1 MESQQDTREQDPAPA
16 PTVGRDAQPQEANV
30 IQESSE
36 QSGPRPAGSAKES
49 KRSKGGSAERKPW
62 GKTLV
67 GFIQGVDLR
76 GKRDSKPGWGWL
88 VVGLVLLV
96 VVFIVGLRVGGTRG
110 VVAAVIAAVLMAL
123 WVGIGFYVR
132 HALFAHYDGSVLL
145 PSERDA
151 LAGKGDDRLLTH
163 ASHVMSVGPLLAR
176 ATRELPWGERSRL
189 NPAEV
194 QTIEENRKAEARLT
208 AQWREGAGDLTSVSI
223 VADDGILLV
232 AHVLE
237 CAPSSNRW
245 VVLAHDYHG
254 HWNEMLLYARSYAQR
269 GFNLLVPEMRAHGA
283 SEGNVIGMGWL
294 DRLDLIDWC
303 RWIAANKNEQARIVL
318 HGHSMGGVAACL
330 AACDKLLP
338 SGVLAAVVDSPYS
351 DAWNMLTRVLRGC
364 HLPVRP
370 MAQMVRLLLMLMP
383 GGYDLAEASAVRAVE
398 HAQVPTLIIHG
409 EKDTMVPPYMS
420 KKTYDHVSGSAS
432 GDNSRLRMFPHAG
445 HCQALLS
452 DPKTYYHEVFSFLK
466 PRV

>member
-1 MESQQDTREQDPAPA
+1 M
-16 PTVGRDAQPQEANV
+16 
-30 IQESSE
+30 
-36 QSGPRPAGSAKES
+36 AKES
-49 KRSKGGSAERKPW
+49 RQSAYGQAQDQDVAAESTHADPSKKAEEVPSQKPKAKRKPR
-62 GKTLV
+62 GRAMV
-67 GFIQGVDLR
+67 RFMQGVDLR
-76 GKRDSKPGWGWL
+76 GKRDSRPGWGWL
-88 VVGLVLLV
+88 TVGFVVLVVAFVAGLRRGNVQGRVVAVVAVVLLV
-96 VVFIVGLRVGGTRG
+96 LWIV
-110 VVAAVIAAVLMAL
+110 AS
-123 WVGIGFYVR
+123 FYVR
-132 HALFAHYDGSVLL
+132 YALFSHYDGSVL
-145 PSERDA
+145 SRRERDA
-151 LAGKGDDRLLTH
+151 LAGKGTGDEKLLRR
-163 ASHVMSVGPLLAR
+163 ASRVMSVGPLLAR

-189 NPAEV
+189 TPEEV
-194 QTIEENRKAEARLT
+194 QTIEQNRKSEAKLT
-208 AQWREGAGDLTSVSI
+208 AEWRESVGDLTKVSI

-237 CAPSSNRW
+237 CAPESNRW

-269 GFNLLVPEMRAHGA
+269 GFNLVVPEMRAHGE

-370 MAQMVRLLLMLMP
+370 VAQMVRLLLMLTP
-383 GGYDLAEASAVRAVE
+383 GGYDLAEASAVHAVE

-432 GDNSRLRMFPHAG
+432 GDNSQLRMFPHAG

-452 DPKTYYHEVFSFLK
+452 DPKTYYHEVFLFLK